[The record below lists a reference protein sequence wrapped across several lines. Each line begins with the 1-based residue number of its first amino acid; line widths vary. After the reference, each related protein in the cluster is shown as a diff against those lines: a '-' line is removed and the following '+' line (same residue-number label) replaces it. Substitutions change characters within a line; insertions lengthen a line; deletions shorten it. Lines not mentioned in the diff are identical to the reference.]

1 MSSILGDFAS
11 CLDRFILCSRASCLV
26 CCVPLCIGSHD
37 SCNTYVVLTTI
48 RYSQD
53 YLTSYFS
60 TRDALAAVAIRRQP
74 ADTHRPM
81 KRAEEMMDENLAK
94 RARVVEVW
102 PSLFTLA
109 ARGTSIFD
117 ETAVNVEERVPLGQK
132 VPTER
137 IYIRY
142 CYKELCSSV
151 LRLLERGTEV
161 ILTGSPGIGKSLF
174 GVLFVIE
181 VIRMRASELLSG
193 ALEEITHLVYE
204 HRLTEH
210 SVSTFYVIHIEGK
223 SIKEVDFSDVRT
235 YVWNSLT
242 LLVKDG
248 ACQHFDH
255 KCPSLWIS
263 SPRPKALRKLGEEIG
278 VCSLCVPPFEVDEMV
293 SCYSAKCAP
302 SNLFD
307 LENCAGDHPAR
318 IARDEAYS
326 QVDDTD
332 EHCIVSREIAAI
344 TRWAA
349 DLGPCVRRVFNP
361 IPSYIKQQGALGE
374 LGERDY
380 EIIEKIATIGTEV
393 ADQFKQSHIL
403 VTMCTAFPFFEYF
416 LAPASKVVLSRM
428 WDLKQQRDMSR
439 AESMMGRLE
448 GARLGLIYESYC
460 HEKLC
465 DGKGFKATARLL
477 GGPPG
482 SWGIGEERE
491 FDFGKLQRR
500 SVSTAEFSDHSPA
513 DRDYCVPDDPAFPT
527 VDAWT
532 TQGMFQMTVA
542 STHPIKS
549 GAKSFKALKDKNVPN
564 RIFFVVPVDMYHSY
578 TAQKLVLGDGSIPSG
593 DAGPRDGWNDL
604 EQWVIGLWKRL

>member
-1 MSSILGDFAS
+1 
-11 CLDRFILCSRASCLV
+11 
-26 CCVPLCIGSHD
+26 
-37 SCNTYVVLTTI
+37 
-48 RYSQD
+48 
-53 YLTSYFS
+53 
-60 TRDALAAVAIRRQP
+60 
-74 ADTHRPM
+74 M
-81 KRAEEMMDENLAK
+81 KRAEEMTHENLAK

-109 ARGTSIFD
+109 VRGTSIFD
-117 ETAVNVEERVPLGQK
+117 ETVVNVEERVPLGQN

-137 IYIRY
+137 IYVRD
-142 CYKELCSSV
+142 CYRALCLSV
-151 LRLLERGTEV
+151 LELLGKGNEV

-174 GVLFVIE
+174 GLLFVID
-181 VIRMRASELLSG
+181 VVRRVTTHMTG
-193 ALEEITHLVYE
+193 FFQNITHIVYE
-204 HRLTEH
+204 HKRSEG
-210 SVSTFYVIHIEGK
+210 SDRTFYIIDIEGK
-223 SIKEVDFSDVRT
+223 RIQKTFELTTVATQYTDTTS
-235 YVWNSLT
+235 T

-248 ACQHFDH
+248 ACKDFDH

-263 SPRPKALRKLGEEIG
+263 SPRPQALRKWGEEIG
-278 VCSLCVPPFEVDEMV
+278 VCSLCVQPFEVDEMI
-293 SCYSAKCAP
+293 SCYRAECAP

-326 QVDDTD
+326 QFEDTD
-332 EHCIVSREIAAI
+332 EHCTVSREIAAI

-361 IPSYIKQQGALGE
+361 VPSYTKQRGALSE
-374 LGERDY
+374 LGQRDY
-380 EIIEKIATIGTEV
+380 EMIEKIATHGAEV
-393 ADQFKQSHIL
+393 ADTFKQSHIL
-403 VTMCTAFPFFEYF
+403 LAMCTASPFFTYF
-416 LAPASKVVLSRM
+416 LAPASKMVLSRM

-439 AESMMGRLE
+439 AESLMGRLE
-448 GARLGLIYESYC
+448 ETRLGLIYEPYC

-465 DGKGFKATARLL
+465 DKKGFKATARFL
-477 GGPPG
+477 GGPLG
-482 SWGIGEERE
+482 SCVVGEERE
-491 FDFGKLQRR
+491 LDFGKLQRR
-500 SVSTAEFSDHSPA
+500 SVSTAEFSYHSPVEG
-513 DRDYCVPDDPAFPT
+513 DYCVPDDPAFPT

-564 RIFFVVPVDMYHSY
+564 RIFFVVPVNMYDGY